1 MNGISTAGPTCENR
15 TSGSPNSAS
24 SAAMV
29 RSQNIASSQPPPS
42 ACPCTEAI
50 TGFFSVHGVIRQRM
64 LTASRSRYFNA
75 SCRHGRSWPA
85 PPPTSKPTQK
95 LRPSARSTITLVA
108 SSASAR
114 WRPDSIASRISIV
127 SALSFSGRLSV
138 TMPTL
143 PSAA

>member
-1 MNGISTAGPTCENR
+1 MNGISTAGPTWENS

-64 LTASRSRYFNA
+64 LVASRSRYFKA
-75 SCRHGRSWPA
+75 SCRHGRSVAAPA
-85 PPPTSKPTQK
+85 ANVEADAKAAAVRAQHDH
-95 LRPSARSTITLVA
+95 A
-108 SSASAR
+108 
-114 WRPDSIASRISIV
+114 
-127 SALSFSGRLSV
+127 GRLV
-138 TMPTL
+138 GIG
-143 PSAA
+143 AQ